1 MMIIVR
7 ALNFKMVALHF
18 VSVTE
23 EVKIAIEIQFQGVQ
37 KMLLSLT
44 YYFSKYMLS
53 FCLLN

>member
-18 VSVTE
+18 VSVAE

-44 YYFSKYMLS
+44 YHFSKYMLS